1 MPRTPLSARQRLAS
15 RFRASL
21 SVVPCNL
28 TAEALSPVM
37 SVSCTA
43 AAAHAVDVGL
53 TTLWA
58 QVLAQTQRQQ
68 VYAWQGRAEPGT

>member
-1 MPRTPLSARQRLAS
+1 
-15 RFRASL
+15 
-21 SVVPCNL
+21 
-28 TAEALSPVM
+28 M

-53 TTLWA
+53 TTLWS